1 MLNIWST
8 LSPYFTA
15 KFRNED
21 PTLLLIYTLYA
32 YPIAI
37 GSMTVSM
44 QLGALLFGKIDM
56 RLQLF
61 IGTVIYCA
69 ALFLSQF
76 METYTSFLFVFAV
89 MGGFGFG
96 IIFFLPIGCVWSFFP
111 LHKPYVAGAVLSW
124 CALSSCYY
132 YYMTPMILNP
142 TGEKPQIIIP
152 TVVGTDRYFAPDSP
166 QVQALPELLSYFS
179 LVAFAIMCTGIP
191 FIKFNYKTAAKKK
204 NATYS

>member
-1 MLNIWST
+1 VLNIWST

-61 IGTVIYCA
+61 IGTVIYCS

-96 IIFFLPIGCVWSFFP
+96 IIFFLPIGCVWSYFP

-132 YYMTPMILNP
+132 YYMTPETAQLGLNKLEDAINTQP
-142 TGEKPQIIIP
+142 RQW
-152 TVVGTDRYFAPDSP
+152 VVTDWPDIS
-166 QVQALPELLSYFS
+166 QMEIF
-179 LVAFAIMCTGIP
+179 C
-191 FIKFNYKTAAKKK
+191 ND
-204 NATYS
+204 